1 MTEAGPTSITFRVS
15 ILMSTRAGED
25 TTATMTGTDT
35 RGIMIG
41 SPMDSFNRTGKAG
54 MITDIG
60 RSKGPGEFR
69 AINPDRNGSSRQ

>member
-1 MTEAGPTSITFRVS
+1 
-15 ILMSTRAGED
+15 
-25 TTATMTGTDT
+25 
-35 RGIMIG
+35 
-41 SPMDSFNRTGKAG
+41 MDSFNRTGKAG